1 MKKILFVLLLT
12 TLSLAH
18 TFALD
23 ITDKKNLCTVMG
35 GITINTMDY
44 RNNTADKRGAKVGG
58 MAGFSFEHRFKHVA
72 AFEIQALYVNKGTQ
86 SVTDNAL
93 FKTTNRLNLHSVE
106 FPVLVKFYLGKR
118 KIFNINVGGFAS
130 YSFYTQFTARGKNK
144 INNEEINNKSKNLTS
159 NSNNPK
165 DASGQKLLRPYDA
178 GIVAGFEFVS
188 KIGLGAGARV
198 SQGFIDFTN
207 PKFNGPVLLDGL
219 IYDDDSKK
227 VWHTGVQLYAL
238 FKF

>member
-1 MKKILFVLLLT
+1 MKKILVVFLFT
-12 TLSLAH
+12 IISFAQ

-23 ITDKKNLCTVMG
+23 ITDKKNLFTVMG
-35 GITINTMDY
+35 GLTINTMDY
-44 RNNTADKRGAKVGG
+44 RNNTADKRGAKLGG
-58 MAGFSFEHRFKHVA
+58 VAGFSFEHRFRHVA

-93 FKTTNRLNLHSVE
+93 FKTTNRLNFHSVE

-144 INNEEINNKSKNLTS
+144 ITDAEINNKSKNLTT

-165 DASGQKLLRPYDA
+165 DADGDKLLRPYDA
-178 GIVAGFEFVS
+178 GIVGGFEFVS

-207 PKFNGPVLLDGL
+207 PKFNGPVVVDGI
-219 IYDDDSKK
+219 IYDDDARK
-227 VWHTGVQLYAL
+227 VWHTGVQVYAL